1 MRLSALR
8 VATPSVRLLVF
19 LGALLIGSLAASA
32 QQPSRE
38 LQNLQDTTRD
48 LYQAGDRA
56 EALRLAER
64 ALPLVVREYGAGHE
78 QMGVHTYTLGML
90 NETLGDFTAAERY
103 FAQSVR
109 IRENVYG
116 PESAGVA
123 MALEN
128 LAGVQIKA
136 GRIDAA
142 EPNVRRALKI
152 RQDLLGSNHAFAA
165 PGHASLGDVSL
176 ARGDWPAA
184 LASYREAIRLLMAQ
198 DTSQAVVKSIVDED
212 IKRHRETF
220 VGLCRAAWA
229 TGSQSSAPNTA
240 PMFEETFVAAQQAW
254 TTSAAAALAKMSA
267 RIGAGNTELGRR
279 IREVQDLSARV
290 LELHSDDTKMLGE
303 WSAVQRR
310 DPAYSAALEEFR
322 AASIAR
328 SRDQAPNL
336 KRQKELVEEL
346 TSLLQ
351 RCPPGQNKAGCE
363 GSTRQR
369 ETITK
374 ELGELSKATS
384 AGAGDIMAIHA
395 RMEAAEKAL
404 PGYAEFTSRRTA
416 LRDAIDRAE
425 SEARSARTRIVRAFP
440 DYAALADPKPL
451 AVIDA
456 RALLGRDE
464 ALVTILV
471 GAGKSYVWAL
481 TREKA
486 QWAEIDAGSKTLAD
500 EVTALRQ
507 TLDPL
512 AQQDAEGAPGSRPG
526 VWPGFDLRRAHAL
539 YRLVLG
545 PVEDALAGKQHIIL
559 VPTGPLTSLPFQ
571 VLVTRPPQASSS
583 FAADAMRGADWLIKS
598 YALSVLPSVSS
609 LNALRK
615 LPAGNTAPK
624 PFFGMGDPILQGPDP
639 SDRQRSASRSGTLP
653 ARFYRNGLADVRAVR
668 ALTPLP
674 ETAEELNKIAAT
686 LGAGPGAINVRENAT
701 EAKVKAAAL
710 DEYRVIQFATHG
722 LIAGDLSDLAEP
734 ALVLTPPDQPTEAN
748 DGLLTASEI
757 AALKL
762 NADWVVLSA
771 CNTAAGAGEG
781 AEALSGL
788 ARAFFYAGARALL
801 VSHWA
806 VYSTAAT
813 ELTTKTFAN
822 LAATPNMGRA
832 EAFRRAMLDLIAQ
845 GRPPS
850 YWAPFVVVGE
860 GGAAR

>member
-1 MRLSALR
+1 
-8 VATPSVRLLVF
+8 V
-19 LGALLIGSLAASA
+19 LG
-32 QQPSRE
+32 P
-38 LQNLQDTTRD
+38 
-48 LYQAGDRA
+48 
-56 EALRLAER
+56 
-64 ALPLVVREYGAGHE
+64 
-78 QMGVHTYTLGML
+78 
-90 NETLGDFTAAERY
+90 
-103 FAQSVR
+103 
-109 IRENVYG
+109 
-116 PESAGVA
+116 
-123 MALEN
+123 
-128 LAGVQIKA
+128 
-136 GRIDAA
+136 
-142 EPNVRRALKI
+142 
-152 RQDLLGSNHAFAA
+152 NHAFAA
-165 PGHASLGDVSL
+165 PGHSILGDVSL
-176 ARGDWPAA
+176 ARGDWTAA
-184 LASYREAIRLLMAQ
+184 LASYRQAIRLLMAQ
-198 DTSQAVVKSIVDED
+198 DTSQVVVKSIVDED
-212 IKRHRETF
+212 VKRHRETF

-229 TGSQSSAPNTA
+229 AGAQSSAPNTA
-240 PMFEETFVAAQQAW
+240 SMFEETFVAAQQSW

-267 RIGAGNTELGRR
+267 RLGTGNTELGRH
-279 IREVQDLSARV
+279 LSAHV
-290 LELHSDDTKMLGE
+290 LELHGDDTKMLGE

-363 GSTRQR
+363 GSTRRR

-374 ELGELSKATS
+374 ELGELSKATA

-404 PGYAEFTSRRTA
+404 PGYAEFTSRRAA

-425 SEARSARTRIVRAFP
+425 SEARAARTRIVRAFP

-451 AVIDA
+451 AITEA

-486 QWAEIDAGSKTLAD
+486 QWAEINAGSKTLAD
-500 EVTALRQ
+500 DVTALRQ

-526 VWPGFDLRRAHAL
+526 VRPGFDLQRAHAL

-571 VLVTRPPQASSS
+571 VLVTRPPQAASSP
-583 FAADAMRGADWLIKS
+583 ADAMRGADWLVKG
-598 YALSVLPSVSS
+598 YALSVLPSVTS

-615 LPAGNTAPK
+615 LPAGNIAPK

-686 LGAGPGAINVRENAT
+686 LGAGPGAINIRENAT

-734 ALVLTPPDQPTEAN
+734 ALVLTPPDQPTETN

-762 NADWVVLSA
+762 NAEWVVLSA

-822 LAATPNMGRA
+822 LAATPSMGRA

-850 YWAPFVVVGE
+850 HWAPFVVVGE